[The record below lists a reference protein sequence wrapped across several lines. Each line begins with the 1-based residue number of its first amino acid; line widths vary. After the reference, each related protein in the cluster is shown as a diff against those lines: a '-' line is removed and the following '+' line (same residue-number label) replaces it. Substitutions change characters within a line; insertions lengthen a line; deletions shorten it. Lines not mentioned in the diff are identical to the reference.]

1 LIALSACKK
10 PQAIPPKT
18 ESADFIKAEEFLNRQ
33 ESDSA
38 FYYFEKVA
46 ANLKD
51 SLETATAYNYMATIQ
66 TDKGDHFGAQESLII
81 SLSYLDEVKKTHR
94 FCLGADY
101 FELGLSSSRL
111 KNYDAAL
118 SYFDSAYKYS
128 DDDNYRLMITNSKA
142 NVYRRKGDYNNA
154 IKLYE
159 IVFNKNGKEG
169 KEFPRVLSNLAYTKW
184 LKNPSYN
191 AAPSLLRALKIRQ
204 TLKDNWGINASYGH
218 LADYY
223 QNSQTDSAGFYSLA
237 MLRIANKLKSPEDQM
252 NALEKLIRLN
262 DGTNAKT
269 YFNRYYK
276 LTDSL
281 QTARNAAKNQFA
293 LIRYHSEKNKA
304 DNLELLKD
312 NSDKKYELSQQR
324 LRFYLMLFVFIII
337 VIIAID
343 QYNKR
348 KLRQEAEQEAAI
360 RETRQKA
367 SKKVHDTLA
376 NDIYRVMKQVEHTEH
391 LEREKLVGDIDDIY
405 QRARDISYDIMVNTD
420 ELFHEKIGDLLK
432 SFANDTTRV
441 ILIGNEAE
449 LWERIDS
456 LRKFELKYILQEL
469 MVNMQKHSKASNV
482 MVKFELVN
490 DLCTITYTDD
500 GIGMPA
506 GVFPK
511 NGLTNTGNRINSM
524 GGSINFDTNVGKG
537 LIIQLSLPT
546 DKTL

>member
-1 LIALSACKK
+1 MIALSACKK
-10 PQAIPPKT
+10 PPVIIPKT
-18 ESADFIKAEEFLNRQ
+18 ESADFKKADDFLNRQ

-38 FYYFEKVA
+38 FYYFEKVT
-46 ANLKD
+46 ANPKD
-51 SLETATAYNYMATIQ
+51 SLETATAYNYMASIQ
-66 TDKGDHFGAQESLII
+66 TDKGDHFGAQESLIT
-81 SLSYLDEVKKTHR
+81 SLKYLDAGNKDHR

-118 SYFDSAYKYS
+118 SYFDSAHKYS
-128 DDDNYRLMITNSKA
+128 DDDDYRLMIANSKA
-142 NVYRRKGDYNNA
+142 NIYRRKGDYTNA
-154 IKLYE
+154 LKLYE
-159 IVFNKNGKEG
+159 LVYSKSKEG
-169 KEFPRVLSNLAYTKW
+169 KEYARVLSNLAYTKW
-184 LKNPSYN
+184 LKNSGYN
-191 AAPSLLRALKIRQ
+191 AAPELLKSLKLRE

-223 QNSQTDSAGFYSLA
+223 QNSQADSARFYSLA
-237 MLRIANKLKSPEDQM
+237 MLRIANTLNSPEDRM
-252 NALEKLIRLN
+252 SALEKLIRLD
-262 DGTNAKT
+262 DGTTAKT
-269 YFNRYYK
+269 YFNSYYK
-276 LTDSL
+276 LADSL
-281 QTARNAAKNQFA
+281 QTVRNAAKNQFA

-312 NSDKKYELSQQR
+312 NADKKYELSQQR
-324 LRFYLMLFVFIII
+324 LRFYVMLFVFIII

-360 RETRQKA
+360 RDTRQKA

-376 NDIYRVMKQVEHTEH
+376 NDIYRVMKQVEHAEH
-391 LEREKLVGDIDDIY
+391 LEKEKLVGDIDDIY
-405 QRARDISYDIMVNTD
+405 QRARDISYEIMANNE

-432 SFANDTTRV
+432 SFANDSTRV
-441 ILIGNEAE
+441 ILVGNEAE
-449 LWERIDS
+449 LWQKIDS
-456 LRKFELKYILQEL
+456 VQKFELKYILQEL

-482 MVKFELVN
+482 MFKFELTN
-490 DLCTITYTDD
+490 ERCTITYTDD

-511 NGLTNTGNRINSM
+511 NGLTNTGNRIKSI
-524 GGSINFDTNVGKG
+524 GGSINFDTNAVKG
-537 LIIQLSLPT
+537 LIINLSLPT